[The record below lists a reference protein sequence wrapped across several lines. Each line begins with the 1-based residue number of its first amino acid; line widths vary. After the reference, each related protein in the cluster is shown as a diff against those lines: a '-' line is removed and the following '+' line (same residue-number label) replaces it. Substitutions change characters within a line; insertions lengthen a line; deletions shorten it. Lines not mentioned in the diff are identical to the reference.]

1 MTTDVIEVTLLG
13 PPLAKGRPR
22 FSKATGRTHT
32 PERTLNYESRLA
44 HVAAEVMANRPLLE
58 GPLSVEVLIRMPIPE
73 SKPRKWK
80 EAALAGTIYPTK
92 KPDVDNFAKMLDA
105 LNLIVWS
112 DDSQIV
118 ALHVEKIY
126 SDKPAFV
133 ARISPKQPK
142 GAFG

>member
-1 MTTDVIEVTLLG
+1 MTTDTIEITLLG

-22 FSKATGRTHT
+22 FVKATGRTYT

-44 HVAAEVMANRPLLE
+44 HAAADVMAERPLLE

-80 EAALAGTIYPTK
+80 EAALAGSVYPTK

-118 ALHVEKIY
+118 ELRVVKTY

-133 ARISPKQPK
+133 ARITKIEPK

>member
-1 MTTDVIEVTLLG
+1 MTTNKLEVVLLG

-22 FSKATGRTHT
+22 FVKSTGRTHT

-44 HVAAEVMANRPLLE
+44 HAAAEAMADRPLLQ
-58 GPLSVEVLIRMPIPE
+58 GPLLAEVLIRMPIPD
-73 SKPRKWK
+73 SKPKKWK
-80 EAALAGTIYPTK
+80 EAALAGSIYPTK

-105 LNLIVWS
+105 MNLIVWT

-118 ALHVEKIY
+118 ELNVRKIY

-133 ARISPKQPK
+133 ATITELEPK